1 MMAVNC
7 LTIGLSHT
15 LDLVLLLDSIGVGG
29 TLGSVHKLLSK
40 ALGNGLDVTEGRI
53 AGTSGKQVDGR
64 VHATQGRDIDG
75 LATDNTGRT
84 DAARIFTWTRVDIFF
99 NKKISTI
106 LRETSKETS
115 YI

>member
-64 VHATQGRDIDG
+64 VHDAGARDRW
-75 LATDNTGRT
+75 LATDNTGGT
-84 DAARIFTWTRVDIFF
+84 DAARFFSWTRVDNSI
-99 NKKISTI
+99 NN
-106 LRETSKETS
+106 
-115 YI
+115 